1 MRAALVLALLLVG
14 GFSGLTRN
22 EATSPLAI
30 TLPSNVDAAHSND
43 ISVMTY
49 NVHGLPWP
57 IATGRPKA
65 LAEIARHL
73 RVLHTQGIAP
83 RVALLQEAFTSDA
96 QAIARTSGYRYAAFG
111 PGDDGATTAPLPVGI
126 TPASLRAG
134 ATWWK
139 GEGLGKWTGSGLA
152 ILSDYPIVRVRRM
165 AFSTDACAGYDC
177 LAAKGAMLVELALPD
192 GDHIEIATSHLNSRH
207 ASGVSDE
214 RANRAWLVQSAELR
228 DFIARHRN
236 PALPLVLGGDFNV
249 GGDLVRQLGFADMA
263 QSLDRN
269 AADGLRALAARG
281 AVFDDDTA
289 HALDHGKDWELIL
302 TGAEMTLTPSRAWV
316 PFGSQAG
323 PPLSDHFGYAIGYAG
338 QARRIAAAA
347 SSVRNHA

>member
-1 MRAALVLALLLVG
+1 MVLAVLMLG
-14 GFSGLTRN
+14 GFSELILSK
-22 EATSPLAI
+22 ATPLAI
-30 TLPSNVDAAHSND
+30 ALPSNVGAASSTD
-43 ISVMTY
+43 LSVMTY

-57 IATGRPKA
+57 IATGRLKA
-65 LAEIARHL
+65 LGEIARHL

-83 RVALLQEAFTSDA
+83 RVALLQEAFTADA

-111 PGDDGATTAPLPVGI
+111 PGDDGASTAPLPVGI
-126 TPASLRAG
+126 TPATLQAD

-165 AFSTDACAGYDC
+165 AYSTDACAGYDC

-192 GDHIEIATSHLNSRH
+192 GGHIEVATTHLNSRH
-207 ASGVSDE
+207 ASGVAVE
-214 RANRAWLVQSAELR
+214 RANRAWLVQSVELR
-228 DFIARHRN
+228 DFIARYRN
-236 PALPLVLGGDFNV
+236 PRLPLVLGGDFNV
-249 GGDLVRQLGFADMA
+249 GGDLVRRLGFADMA

-289 HALDHGKDWELIL
+289 HVLDHGKDWELIL
-302 TGAEMTLTPSRAWV
+302 AGAQMTLNPHRAWV

-323 PPLSDHFGYAIGYAG
+323 SPLSDHFGYAIGYTG
-338 QARRIAAAA
+338 QPRPIAAGATSA
-347 SSVRNHA
+347 RDQA